1 MPLVASPELS
11 DLVRRQYE
19 KGLLNRRIVASVEG
33 LEEHFREVTGQSGAT
48 KLLCTCGR
56 DDCNE
61 LIIVPISAYE
71 HVRASHHQFVVAK
84 QHATEANDVVA
95 EGDGYDIVAMKPE
108 YRDPIPPTA
117 GP

>member
-1 MPLVASPELS
+1 MASPELS

-61 LIIVPISAYE
+61 LIIVPISAFE

-108 YRDPIPPTA
+108 YRDPTPPTA